1 MARAGNR
8 SAYATL
14 DATLATL
21 GNPLVLAV
29 TATAGTQESEVIRSV
44 LSIDELVLDPTVREN
59 LHVDDH
65 RDVRDREQYLA
76 GIVASGG
83 KCVAYVNSRDQSLS
97 LARMLRKRLP
107 NLAPYIGF
115 YNAGLSKPDRKAIED
130 AFRKGELRCIISTS
144 AFGEGIDIPDIEHV
158 ILYHL
163 PFNDIE
169 FNQMSGRAGRD
180 GRDATIHLLFGYGDA
195 RINETILE
203 SGAPPREALV
213 VLYRVL
219 RELAQR
225 AQAKGDGGFSC
236 TNRELADRAMKLD
249 RHVKLD
255 ESSVSC
261 GISVFRELGF
271 IETSGASVARYITLV
286 PDPGHMELGDSVRYR
301 EGLDELEVFKAFK
314 GWVLKADARQLLERF
329 NRPIL
334 PDGMA

>member
-1 MARAGNR
+1 M
-8 SAYATL
+8 
-14 DATLATL
+14 
-21 GNPLVLAV
+21 
-29 TATAGTQESEVIRSV
+29 

-83 KCVAYVNSRDQSLS
+83 KCVTYVNSRDQSLS

-169 FNQMSGRAGRD
+169 FNQMSGRAVVMVAMRRSTCSLAMAMRASTRPYSSPALRHARPSSFSIASCASSRNGR
-180 GRDATIHLLFGYGDA
+180 R
-195 RINETILE
+195 R
-203 SGAPPREALV
+203 
-213 VLYRVL
+213 RV
-219 RELAQR
+219 
-225 AQAKGDGGFSC
+225 
-236 TNRELADRAMKLD
+236 T
-249 RHVKLD
+249 
-255 ESSVSC
+255 
-261 GISVFRELGF
+261 
-271 IETSGASVARYITLV
+271 
-286 PDPGHMELGDSVRYR
+286 GDSP
-301 EGLDELEVFKAFK
+301 A
-314 GWVLKADARQLLERF
+314 
-329 NRPIL
+329 PIANW
-334 PDGMA
+334 PIAP